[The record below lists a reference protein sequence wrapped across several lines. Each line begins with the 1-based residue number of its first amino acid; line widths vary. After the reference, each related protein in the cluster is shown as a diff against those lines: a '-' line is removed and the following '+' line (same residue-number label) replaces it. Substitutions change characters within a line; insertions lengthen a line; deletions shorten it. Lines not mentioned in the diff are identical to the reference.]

1 MNLNSCLQRSRPR
14 PAKGKHVSSP
24 RLGVEAGPVGAN
36 WQLRIC
42 DVQVQLSAVGHRL
55 RILRRSVRVSP
66 GRVKGRALA
75 PGGGP
80 GPGGPV
86 GPGVGFTGT
95 LRLLTGTVTRDSGCQ
110 WALIESRASS
120 LPLGVTGPA
129 LRPPPHD
136 PSLAANW
143 EVLRLLQVRKYLFQ
157 VT

>member
-75 PGGGP
+75 PGAGP
-80 GPGGPV
+80 GPGPAGQSAR
-86 GPGVGFTGT
+86 GSG
-95 LRLLTGTVTRDSGCQ
+95 LLERSGC
-110 WALIESRASS
+110 S
-120 LPLGVTGPA
+120 LGSNRIPSFKFTTGNYWSGAPT
-129 LRPPPHD
+129 PPHD

-157 VT
+157 VTLSS